1 MRTHAVGYSYIAFN
15 AYSMFSNPEIAQIG
29 IGMRS
34 NHFRQIVEEQPPL
47 AWMELLADNHLQ
59 ENTRS
64 FKEAEAIAE
73 LYPVSLHS
81 VGLSIGSA
89 DPLNADYLKALKTL
103 ARATNPWLM
112 SDHLCWCAVH
122 GLQSHDLLPLP
133 YTEETAQYV
142 AQRIRLVQDY
152 LEVPFAIENVS
163 TYLNFKDSTL
173 REGEFV
179 SMVAQ
184 EADCKILFDINNI
197 YVAYRNNGTDFDQYL
212 RDIDASRVAEI
223 HLAGFEDCGD
233 YVIDAHNNPVHPQ
246 VWSLYGQFIQQ
257 AGSIPTLI
265 EWDNDIPP
273 LSVILD
279 EADHAREIITSKV
292 A

>member
-1 MRTHAVGYSYIAFN
+1 
-15 AYSMFSNPEIAQIG
+15 MFSNPEIAQIG